1 MAITTPNW
9 LQVRGSRLVPGYDGR
24 TWLVLINDTP
34 QYKLT
39 PVPAAGRF
47 GCQIVQ
53 TINGKRLD
61 KATTYPTADEAV
73 NGGSEELRQVLGW

>member
-1 MAITTPNW
+1 MPITTPDW
-9 LQVRGSRLVPGYDGR
+9 LASRGGRFVPGYDGR

-47 GCQIVQ
+47 TCQIVQ

-61 KATTYPTADEAV
+61 KGTTLATTDDAIDE
-73 NGGSEELRQVLGW
+73 GLEELRQALGW

>member
-1 MAITTPNW
+1 MAIEAPDW
-9 LQVRGSRLVPGYDGR
+9 LQSRGGRLVPGYDGR

-47 GCQIVQ
+47 TCQIVQ
-53 TINGKRLD
+53 TVNGKRLD
-61 KATTYPTADEAV
+61 KGTTCTTADEAT
-73 NGGSEELRQVLGW
+73 NSGLEQLRQALGW

>member
-1 MAITTPNW
+1 MPITTPDW
-9 LQVRGSRLVPGYDGR
+9 LQARGGRLVPGYDGR

-47 GCQIVQ
+47 TCQIVQ

-61 KATTYPTADEAV
+61 KGTTLATTDDAIDE
-73 NGGSEELRQVLGW
+73 GLEELRQALGW